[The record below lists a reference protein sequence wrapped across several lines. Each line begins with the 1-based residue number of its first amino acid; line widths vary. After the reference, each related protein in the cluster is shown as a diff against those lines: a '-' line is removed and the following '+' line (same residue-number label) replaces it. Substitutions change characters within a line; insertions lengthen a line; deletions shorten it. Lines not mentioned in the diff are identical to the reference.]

1 MAMKKPIPMKF
12 DEAWPYSLRELALFP
27 TLLTVGAALAAF
39 IVALITGGPEI
50 FTLAAGFVLGLSVIF
65 FSVTFVIGGLGLI
78 PAVLR
83 RAYRWV
89 ARLRGRDLAP
99 GSALRD
105 DWVDGP

>member
-12 DEAWPYSLRELALFP
+12 DEAWPYSLRDLALFP

-50 FTLAAGFVLGLSVIF
+50 FTLAAGFVLGFSVIF

-83 RAYRWV
+83 RAYRWM
-89 ARLRGRDLAP
+89 ARLRRRHLAP
-99 GSALRD
+99 GSALWD